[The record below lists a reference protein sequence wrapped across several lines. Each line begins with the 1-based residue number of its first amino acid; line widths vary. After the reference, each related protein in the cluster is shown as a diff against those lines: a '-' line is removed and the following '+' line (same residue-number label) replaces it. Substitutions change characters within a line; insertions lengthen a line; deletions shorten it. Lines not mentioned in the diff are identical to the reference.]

1 MTERLQGRVIAAH
14 GRHYSVEIEGGAL
27 LKCFPRGKKNDAA
40 VGDYV
45 IISRQGQDEGALESI
60 LERKN
65 LLFRSDESKSKQ
77 FAANVV
83 GRTALRDLT
92 ARAWQ
97 HTAAER
103 RAAKRW
109 QEATTAGKTEDDFI
123 DVTITEYGAATG
135 TTLKQ
140 KATNMLPYDAILSAL
155 NARQA
160 ADSYEILARTAMLT
174 RSGAYANQ
182 IMYGGTVSA
191 IADIDA
197 ADVLTPAMIKKTVA
211 RMRNAKV
218 GTIGGKYLAL
228 VSPYQSLDLR
238 EATGDT
244 AWIASRNQQ
253 DITGINN
260 GYIGDFGGCSFIES
274 SRVYVN
280 EDAGVG
286 TDDVTYAHILGQE
299 ALAMAY
305 AQAATGERPEARIS
319 PVVDKLQRFHHIGWY
334 WFGGFKLFRPEAS
347 WELRTGTSLD

>member
-1 MTERLQGRVIAAH
+1 MAITQTTDMDSSSTLAYELDVN
-14 GRHYSVEIEGGAL
+14 Y
-27 LKCFPRGKKNDAA
+27 
-40 VGDYV
+40 
-45 IISRQGQDEGALESI
+45 
-60 LERKN
+60 
-65 LLFRSDESKSKQ
+65 
-77 FAANVV
+77 
-83 GRTALRDLT
+83 ALRDEVLYTSPAVMAKKPSSLT
-92 ARAWQ
+92 HRGSSVRFWFATELA
-97 HTAAER
+97 TATTALTED
-103 RAAKRW
+103 
-109 QEATTAGKTEDDFI
+109 TDVTAGKTEDSYI

-160 ADSYEILARTAMLT
+160 ADSYELLARTAMIT
-174 RSGAYANQ
+174 RSGDYANQ

-191 IADIDA
+191 VADIDS
-197 ADVLTPAMIKKTVA
+197 ADVLTAAMVKRTVA

-253 DITGINN
+253 DLTGINQ
-260 GYIGDFGGCSFIES
+260 GYIGDFGGCSFVES

-280 EDAGVG
+280 EDAGVSS
-286 TDDVTYAHILGQE
+286 DDVTYAHILGQE
-299 ALAMAY
+299 ALAMAW
-305 AQAATGERPEARIS
+305 ASAATGERPEARIS